1 MPRVIRI
8 LGLDPGLARMGW
20 GVIEM
25 SGTRLSHVAHGVLIT
40 DAKAGLGPR
49 LMVLFEA
56 LSEIVARIEPQAIAI
71 EQAFVHKDPSA
82 ALKLGQARA
91 VALLAGARAGLEIA
105 EYAPNHVKKCVVGA
119 GHAGK
124 EQVQAMVRRLLPT
137 AHVTSADAADA
148 LALAIAHAHLAGTR
162 ARIEAA
168 LMS

>member
-1 MPRVIRI
+1 MAAMIRI

-20 GVIEM
+20 GAIEM
-25 SGTRLSHVAHGVLIT
+25 SGTRLTHVAHGVLTT

-49 LMVLFEA
+49 LMSLFEA
-56 LSEIVARIEPQAIAI
+56 LTEIVARLEPQAIAI

-91 VALLAGARAGLEIA
+91 VALLAAARASLEIA
-105 EYAPNHVKKCVVGA
+105 EYAPNHVKKCVVGM

-162 ARIEAA
+162 ARLATA